1 MALCCCGRE
10 EQFEPIL
17 SGVAGACDRDLRGGV
32 REGSDLVSAGECCGV
47 CPEVVR
53 EGFRGGGAL
62 EREGSGGGA
71 LVFEGDV
78 SVELIFVMGD
88 PFPIGID
95 PCGIDHEE
103 KRHVTVLVDDE
114 VVEDSAGIVG
124 EECVLSFAGSES
136 AKVICQESVK
146 EAASVVSGHA
156 KFSHVGDI
164 EESAA
169 GANGLMFGDDAC
181 ILNGH

>member
-1 MALCCCGRE
+1 M
-10 EQFEPIL
+10 
-17 SGVAGACDRDLRGGV
+17 
-32 REGSDLVSAGECCGV
+32 
-47 CPEVVR
+47 R

-62 EREGSGGGA
+62 EREGSGGEA

-88 PFPIGID
+88 PVPIGIN
-95 PCGIDHEE
+95 PCGIDHKK
-103 KRHVTVLVDDE
+103 KRRVTGLVDDE
-114 VVEDSAGIVG
+114 VIEDSAGRVG
-124 EECVLSFAGSES
+124 EECILPLAGNES

-169 GANGLMFGDDAC
+169 GANGFVFGDDA
-181 ILNGH
+181 